1 MARAVTTTLN
11 FSDAHPKQISQFISS
26 IASAPSAPAV
36 PERLDATHV
45 TSSSKDSRVTVSGTS
60 SYYSKATYVR
70 FSMGGTRI
78 SGCFSQRTSATGRLV
93 CVQTSPWRRHP
104 PLSVNGPTD
113 CLPQLYRQQGDLES
127 MRQEILLLFYKYL
140 DVALSGSALHQRL
153 THQACVYYPLPEFQS
168 AADPRP
174 DLP

>member
-1 MARAVTTTLN
+1 M
-11 FSDAHPKQISQFISS
+11 S
-26 IASAPSAPAV
+26 PSK
-36 PERLDATHV
+36 E
-45 TSSSKDSRVTVSGTS
+45 SRVTVSGTS

-127 MRQEILLLFYKYL
+127 MRQEILLLFYSSL
-140 DVALSGSALHQRL
+140 DAAVSISVLHQC
-153 THQACVYYPLPEFQS
+153 TPHQACVYSPLLEVQLAVDS
-168 AADPRP
+168 QP
-174 DLP
+174 DLPGLAGAQCLSQDHMCEDEGSLRNSTSGRSPLATPNTRLN